1 MKDVQTDLIF
11 TPLPKD
17 HAKAVWPSVAK
28 VLKRSVATAE
38 GKYEVD
44 DLLDFILND
53 ELVLWVVLDTTN
65 DEVVAAITTRLIE
78 YPQGNAM
85 ALDWVGGTRMQEWL
99 PMAHPIMVRYAED
112 HNCKY
117 LEGYGRKAWGRWLG
131 KYGWNPDYIA
141 WKMDLEA
148 VEHRIERADATN
160 TITWTRM
167 MNHGQG

>member
-1 MKDVQTDLIF
+1 MKDVKTDLIF
-11 TPLPKD
+11 SPVPKE
-17 HAKAVWPSVAK
+17 HAKIIWPNVAK
-28 VLKRSVATAE
+28 VLERSVATAE
-38 GKYEVD
+38 GKYKVD
-44 DLLDFILND
+44 DILDCILKD
-53 ELVLWVVLDTTN
+53 ELVLWVVLDTTD

-85 ALDWVGGTRMQEWL
+85 AMDLRCGTRMKEWL
-99 PMAHPIMVRYAED
+99 PIAHKTLENHAKD
-112 HNCKY
+112 NHCKY

-148 VEHRIERADATN
+148 VEHRIERAAATN

-167 MNHGQG
+167 MDHGQG

>member
-85 ALDWVGGTRMQEWL
+85 AMDWIGGTRMKEWL
-99 PMAHPIMVRYAED
+99 PIAHKTLEQHAKD

-167 MNHGQG
+167 MDHGQG

>member
-11 TPLPKD
+11 TPIPKD
-17 HAKAVWPSVAK
+17 YASAIWPNVAK
-28 VLKRSVATAE
+28 VLKRSVATAD

-44 DLLDFILND
+44 DILDMVLKD
-53 ELVLWVVLDTTN
+53 ELVLWVVLDTNN
-65 DEVVAAITTRLIE
+65 DEIIAAVTTRLIE

-85 ALDWVGGTRMQEWL
+85 ALDWVGGTRMKEWL
-99 PMAHPIMVRYAED
+99 PMAHPIMVSYAED

-117 LEGYGRKAWGRWLG
+117 LEGYGRKAWGRMLG

-141 WKMDLEA
+141 WKMDLETTKQ
-148 VEHRIERADATN
+148 RIERTATTN

-167 MNHGQG
+167 MDHGQG

>member
-1 MKDVQTDLIF
+1 MKDLQTDLIF
-11 TPLPKD
+11 SPIPKD
-17 HAKAVWPSVAK
+17 CASTIWPQVAK

-44 DLLDFILND
+44 DLLDCILKD
-53 ELVLWVVLDTTN
+53 ELVLWVVLDTNN
-65 DEVVAAITTRLIE
+65 DEIIAAVTTRLIE

-85 ALDWVGGTRMQEWL
+85 ALDWVGGTRMKEWL
-99 PMAHPIMVRYAED
+99 PIAHPIMVSYAED

-117 LEGYGRKAWGRWLG
+117 LEGYGRKAWGRLLG

-141 WKMDLEA
+141 WKMDLENA
-148 VEHRIERADATN
+148 KQRIERADATD

-167 MNHGQG
+167 MGHG